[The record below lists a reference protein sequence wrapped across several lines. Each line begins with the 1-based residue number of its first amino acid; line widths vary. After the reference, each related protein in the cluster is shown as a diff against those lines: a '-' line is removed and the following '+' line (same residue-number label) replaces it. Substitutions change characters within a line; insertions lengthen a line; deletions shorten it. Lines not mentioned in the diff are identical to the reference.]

1 MNKRLKEIFFR
12 LVESYGIVSVL
23 AILAGFLW
31 PSTFLIFDR
40 WSTLILQIIFFLS
53 SLKIDFTQVRAA
65 FKDHRALEV
74 IVLFMLLGLPLIT
87 YVITR
92 AIAPSLTAPF
102 VLLAAMPTAMS
113 VPLFV
118 EIVGGNV
125 SYSLVVTT
133 VTSLLAPFTV
143 PLVIKLLLGTTI
155 YIDVTGM
162 MVKLLIV
169 IVLPFILAQIYRKTL
184 HKKIPLADFRL
195 KGLSIVLLGLL
206 IAGII
211 AKNVREVN
219 QLTFGLLAYY
229 VIAVIIFY
237 IALHWIGYYVTWWKD
252 GKDRMTTAITTTY
265 MNFVLSLYIASKYLG
280 NDLHIVLPIII
291 SIIPWTILV
300 VPYSVLLKKLHKI

>member
-1 MNKRLKEIFFR
+1 MNKRLKEIFFK
-12 LVESYGIVSVL
+12 LIESYAIVSVL
-23 AILAGFLW
+23 AIAAGFLW

-53 SLKIDFTQVRAA
+53 SLKIDFKQVRLA
-65 FKDHRALEV
+65 FKDHRAIEI
-74 IVLFMLLGLPLIT
+74 IVLFMLLGLPFITYLIT
-87 YVITR
+87 Q
-92 AIAPSLTAPF
+92 AIAPDLTAPF

-118 EIVGGNV
+118 EIAGGNV

-133 VTSLLAPFTV
+133 VTSLFAPITV

-155 YIDVTGM
+155 EIDVLGM
-162 MVKLLIV
+162 MLKLFVV

-184 HKKIPLADFRL
+184 HTKIPLADFRL
-195 KGLSIVLLGLL
+195 KGLSIILLGLL

-211 AKNVREVN
+211 AKNSGEVN

-229 VIAVIIFY
+229 SVAVIIFY
-237 IALHWIGYYVTWWKD
+237 ILLHWIGYYVTWWKN
-252 GKDRMTTAITTTY
+252 GRDRMTTAITTTY

-291 SIIPWTILV
+291 SIIPWTIMV
-300 VPYSVLLKKLHKI
+300 VPYSALLKKLHKV

>member
-1 MNKRLKEIFFR
+1 MNKRFKEIFFK
-12 LVESYGIVSVL
+12 LIESYAIVSLL

-31 PSTFLIFDR
+31 PSNFLFFDR
-40 WSTLILQIIFFLS
+40 WSTLLLQIIFFLS
-53 SLKIDFTQVRAA
+53 SLKIDFTQVKAA
-65 FKDHRALEV
+65 FKDHRAIEM
-74 IVLFMLLGLPLIT
+74 IAMFMLVGLPLIT
-87 YVITR
+87 YLITQ
-92 AIAPSLTAPF
+92 AIAPTLTAPF

-143 PLVIKLLLGTTI
+143 PLVIKLLLGATI
-155 YIDVTGM
+155 SIDVVGM
-162 MVKLLIV
+162 MVKLLMV

-184 HKKIPLADFRL
+184 HKAVPLAEFRL

-211 AKNVREVN
+211 AKNVGEVN
-219 QLTFGLLAYY
+219 QLTFGILAYY
-229 VIAVIIFY
+229 VVAVIIFY
-237 IALHWIGYYVTWWKD
+237 IALHWIGFYVTWWKN

-265 MNFVLSLYIASKYLG
+265 MNFVLALYIASNYLG

-300 VPYSVLLKKLHKI
+300 VPYSTLLKKLHKI